1 MTKEMKEEIIEFISE
16 NNLSPFNRTKT
27 SLKSEGEGIYRTK
40 DAKAVHNKVISSLSS
55 GFCFSDTSNLFN
67 FFSFTS
73 DSKEIK
79 RRQEFFGK
87 IGNVIDSD
95 FLKGINTPKQW
106 WKPKYGIIAVTED
119 EKTFN
124 ELQKLGCPVRFIINQ
139 SDLDSL
145 DDYDIVQ
152 VIDCENFSRAF
163 ENLPQSVFL
172 DSVDEVYLERY
183 VQLLSAWKANIDV
196 LKANSL
202 DGRIGEIVSSLYE
215 LFPLMDDGKKE
226 MIKKEDIENAARA
239 INNSVSEEIKKLTIS
254 GDVLFKMLSKST
266 LPDEMM
272 DIVKK
277 AVNDS
282 GLPSSLFVR
291 GIPVEIDESEMDK
304 LLKKQNAAE
313 HTTIAEKIKKKAN
326 ELRKVPMLLGE
337 LSNLILYFDFISGIS
352 RYGSGKVF
360 PSASEDFVIAE
371 SSNLFLDKAQA
382 ISFNLNG
389 DNRCSILTG
398 ANSGGKTT
406 LLEHIIQLISLYNL
420 GLPVSGNVKIP
431 MFSDV
436 YYFAKNKG
444 STNKGAFETLLTQ
457 MSKIKP
463 GKQTLILADEIESV
477 TEPGVAGA
485 IVSASADFFIK
496 QGCFMVVATHLGKE
510 IEKKLPQYARVDG
523 IEAKG
528 LDEFYELIVDHNPVL
543 GRLANSTPELIVEKM
558 ANSFKTDYFNHLYQ
572 FLKNNK

>member
-1 MTKEMKEEIIEFISE
+1 MKEEIIEFIRE
-16 NNLSPFNRTKT
+16 NNLSPFNKSKT
-27 SLKSEGEGIYRTK
+27 AVKNEGEEIYRTK
-40 DAKAVHNKVISSLSS
+40 DAKIVHNKVISSLSS
-55 GFCFSDTSNLFN
+55 GFHFSDTSNLFN
-67 FFSFTS
+67 FFYFTS
-73 DSKEIK
+73 DVNEIK
-79 RRQEFFGK
+79 RRQNFFFGISK
-87 IGNVIDSD
+87 VIDSS
-95 FLKGINTPKQW
+95 FLSSINSPKQF

-183 VQLLSAWKANIDV
+183 VQLLSGWKANIEI
-196 LKANSL
+196 LKENKL
-202 DGRIGEIVSSLYE
+202 DGRIGEIVSYLYE

-272 DIVKK
+272 NIVKK

-282 GLPSSLFVR
+282 GLPYSLFVR
-291 GIPVEIDESEMDK
+291 GIPVEIDEGEIDK
-304 LLKKQNAAE
+304 LFKKQNAEE
-313 HTTIAEKIKKKAN
+313 HTTIAEKIKRKAN
-326 ELRKVPMLLGE
+326 ELRKVPSLLNE
-337 LSNLILYFDFISGIS
+337 LSDLILYFDFISGIS
-352 RYGSGKVF
+352 KYCAGKAF
-360 PSASEDFVIAE
+360 PENAENFVIDN
-371 SSNLFLDKAQA
+371 SYNLFIDNAQA

-406 LLEHIIQLISLYNL
+406 LLEHVIQLISLYNL
-420 GLPVSGNVKIP
+420 GLPVSGKVKIP
-431 MFSDV
+431 MFSEV

-444 STNKGAFETLLTQ
+444 SANKGAFETLLTQ

>member
-1 MTKEMKEEIIEFISE
+1 MTKEMKEEIIEFIRE

-27 SLKSEGEGIYRTK
+27 SLKSEGDGIYRTK

-67 FFSFTS
+67 FFSFSS
-73 DSKEIK
+73 DSKEIG

-87 IGNVIDSD
+87 IGNVIDSG
-95 FLKGINTPKQW
+95 FLSSINTPKQW

-139 SDLDSL
+139 S
-145 DDYDIVQ
+145 DIVQ

-183 VQLLSAWKANIDV
+183 VQLLSAWKANIEI
-196 LKANSL
+196 LKENKL

-239 INNSVSEEIKKLTIS
+239 INAAVSEEIKKLTIS

-272 DIVKK
+272 NIVKK

-282 GLPSSLFVR
+282 GLPPSLFVR
-291 GIPVEIDESEMDK
+291 GIPIEIDESEMDK
-304 LLKKQNAAE
+304 LLKRQNAAE
-313 HTTIAEKIKKKAN
+313 HTTIAEKIKKRAG
-326 ELRKVPMLLGE
+326 ELRKVPALLSE
-337 LSNLILYFDFISGIS
+337 LSNLILYFDFVSGIS
-352 RYGSGKVF
+352 RYSAGKNF
-360 PSASEDFVIAE
+360 PGNAEDFVID
-371 SSNLFLDKAQA
+371 SSANLFIDKAQA

-420 GLPVSGNVKIP
+420 GLPVSGNVKLP